1 MEIRLFDTYQNIDNE
16 YLCNSISLVIDTF
29 RATTVLITA
38 LYNGAKYI
46 IPVEEIEEALL
57 LKDINPDI
65 VIGGERKALKI
76 LGFDLDNSPLSYRK
90 DIIEGKVVVITTTNG
105 TRALKAALK
114 SKRIF
119 PIALINAKYTIE
131 YLIKHV
137 LNSHHTTKLAIIC
150 AGNEKRLTLEDIIT
164 GGYIVKI
171 LKENLHE
178 DLILDDFSILAEDTY
193 LKHKDNIKDFL
204 SGARHYKNLI
214 ENGFEKDISYCLN
227 IDSINCVCQYKDLK
241 VEKVRVC

>member
-1 MEIRLFDTYQNIDNE
+1 MEIRLFDNYLNVDNE

-57 LKDINPDI
+57 LKDINHNL

-76 LGFDLDNSPLSYRK
+76 PGFDLDNSPLSYRK
-90 DIIEGKVVVITTTNG
+90 DIIEGKAVAITTTNG
-105 TRALKAALK
+105 TRALKVALK

-137 LNSHHTTKLAIIC
+137 FNSHHITKLAIIC
-150 AGNEKRLTLEDIIT
+150 AGNEKRLTLEDVLT

-171 LKENLHE
+171 LKENLNE
-178 DLILDDFSILAEDTY
+178 DIVFDDFSILAEDLY
-193 LKHKDNIKDFL
+193 DRYKNNPKDIL
-204 SGARHYKNLI
+204 SKARHFKNLI
-214 ENGFEKDISYCLN
+214 DAGFENDIKFCLN
-227 IDSINCVCQYKDLK
+227 IDSIDCVCEYKDLK
-241 VEKVRVC
+241 VEKVK